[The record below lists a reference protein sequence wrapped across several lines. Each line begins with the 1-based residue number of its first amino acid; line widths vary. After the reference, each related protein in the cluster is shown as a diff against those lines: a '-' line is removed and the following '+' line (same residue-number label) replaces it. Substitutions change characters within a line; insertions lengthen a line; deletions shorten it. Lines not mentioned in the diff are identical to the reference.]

1 MLEGQEDL
9 DDGSNNILFVGGSF
23 EVWGGQKIL
32 SSTVSSLFLKPKDET
47 RWFLLRI

>member
-23 EVWGGQKIL
+23 EVWGGQKQDIVVNCVFL
-32 SSTVSSLFLKPKDET
+32 VSEAE
-47 RWFLLRI
+47 R